1 VASLA
6 ASLAKVG
13 SNTLLSRVLGFIR
26 DMIVAHVFGANAA
39 TDAFFVAFKVPNLM
53 RRLFAEGAFSAA
65 LVPVLHDYRRN
76 RGFDALRRFV
86 DDVAGTLGLV
96 LLLITVLG
104 MLTAPLLV
112 LAFAPGFAGDTE
124 QHLLASDMLRLV
136 MPYLLFIGLTAF
148 AGGIL
153 NTYER
158 FGVPA
163 FTPVLLNLTLIGCA
177 LWLAPRLEQ
186 PIMALAWGVL
196 IAGVAQLL
204 FQLPFLARLGL
215 LPRPRFAPRDSGVR
229 RVGRLMLPA
238 LFGVS
243 VAQLSL
249 LIDTLLA
256 SFLTTGSISWLYY
269 SDRLMEFPLGIL
281 GVAIGTVIM
290 PKLAR
295 QHAEDGRMDVGR
307 AEGRA
312 AGTADRQ
319 AAGRADGQS
328 QGVGFSLTLD
338 WGLRWVL
345 LLGLPAAVGL
355 FVLSGPMLAALF
367 NSGAFGAHDVQMAE
381 RSLMAY
387 SLGLLAFMGIKVCV
401 PGFYSR
407 HDVKTPVRIAAIAM
421 VVNLVL
427 SLALMFPLGHAGL
440 ALATAVGALLNAG
453 LLLRELI
460 RQRIYRPDDGWR
472 RLLAQT
478 TAASLLMGV
487 VLWWASGQTL
497 AWTELDQGTRLIR
510 LGLSIGL
517 GALLYAGALLAF
529 GVRSRHLFDEAMT

>member
-177 LWLAPRLEQ
+177 
-186 PIMALAWGVL
+186 
-196 IAGVAQLL
+196 
-204 FQLPFLARLGL
+204 
-215 LPRPRFAPRDSGVR
+215 
-229 RVGRLMLPA
+229 
-238 LFGVS
+238 
-243 VAQLSL
+243 
-249 LIDTLLA
+249 
-256 SFLTTGSISWLYY
+256 
-269 SDRLMEFPLGIL
+269 
-281 GVAIGTVIM
+281 
-290 PKLAR
+290 
-295 QHAEDGRMDVGR
+295 
-307 AEGRA
+307 
-312 AGTADRQ
+312 
-319 AAGRADGQS
+319 
-328 QGVGFSLTLD
+328 
-338 WGLRWVL
+338 
-345 LLGLPAAVGL
+345 
-355 FVLSGPMLAALF
+355 
-367 NSGAFGAHDVQMAE
+367 
-381 RSLMAY
+381 
-387 SLGLLAFMGIKVCV
+387 
-401 PGFYSR
+401 
-407 HDVKTPVRIAAIAM
+407 
-421 VVNLVL
+421 
-427 SLALMFPLGHAGL
+427 
-440 ALATAVGALLNAG
+440 
-453 LLLRELI
+453 
-460 RQRIYRPDDGWR
+460 
-472 RLLAQT
+472 
-478 TAASLLMGV
+478 
-487 VLWWASGQTL
+487 
-497 AWTELDQGTRLIR
+497 
-510 LGLSIGL
+510 
-517 GALLYAGALLAF
+517 
-529 GVRSRHLFDEAMT
+529 

>member
-1 VASLA
+1 
-6 ASLAKVG
+6 
-13 SNTLLSRVLGFIR
+13 
-26 DMIVAHVFGANAA
+26 
-39 TDAFFVAFKVPNLM
+39 
-53 RRLFAEGAFSAA
+53 
-65 LVPVLHDYRRN
+65 
-76 RGFDALRRFV
+76 
-86 DDVAGTLGLV
+86 
-96 LLLITVLG
+96 
-104 MLTAPLLV
+104 
-112 LAFAPGFAGDTE
+112 
-124 QHLLASDMLRLV
+124 
-136 MPYLLFIGLTAF
+136 
-148 AGGIL
+148 
-153 NTYER
+153 
-158 FGVPA
+158 
-163 FTPVLLNLTLIGCA
+163 
-177 LWLAPRLEQ
+177 
-186 PIMALAWGVL
+186 
-196 IAGVAQLL
+196 VAQLL

-215 LPRPRFAPRDSGVR
+215 LPRPRFAPRDPGVR
-229 RVGRLMLPA
+229 RIGRLMLPA

-249 LIDTLLA
+249 LIDSLLA

-295 QHAEDGRMDVGR
+295 QHADGERGQADLAGGSTAGR
-307 AEGRA
+307 VLS
-312 AGTADRQ
+312 Q
-319 AAGRADGQS
+319 AAPFS
-328 QGVGFSLTLD
+328 QTLD

-355 FVLSGPMLAALF
+355 FVLSGPMLATLF

-387 SLGLLAFMGIKVCV
+387 SLGLLAFMGIKLLV

-427 SLALMFPLGHAGL
+427 SLALMFPFGHAGL
-440 ALATAVGALLNAG
+440 ALATAVAALLNAG

-460 RQRIYRPDDGWR
+460 RQRIYRPDVGWY

-478 TAASLLMGV
+478 MAASLLMGA
-487 VLWWASGQTL
+487 VLWGASGPTL

-517 GALLYAGALLAF
+517 GALLYAGLLLAF
-529 GVRSRHLFDEAMT
+529 GVRGWVKLEVRS

>member
-1 VASLA
+1 MASLS

-13 SNTLLSRVLGFIR
+13 SNTLLSRVLGFVR

-39 TDAFFVAFKVPNLM
+39 TDAFFVAFKIPNLM

-76 RGFDALRRFV
+76 RSFDALKRFV

-104 MLTAPLLV
+104 VLTAPVLV
-112 LAFAPGFAGDTE
+112 LVFAPGFAGDTA
-124 QHLLASDMLRLV
+124 QHLLAADMLRLV
-136 MPYLLFIGLTAF
+136 LPYLLFIGLTAF

-163 FTPVLLNLTLIGCA
+163 FTPVLLNVTLIGCA
-177 LWLAPRLEQ
+177 LWLAPHLER
-186 PIMALAWGVL
+186 PILALAWGVL
-196 IAGVAQLL
+196 IAGVGQLL
-204 FQLPFLARLGL
+204 FQLPFLAQLGL
-215 LPRPRFAPRDSGVR
+215 LPRPRFAPRDAGVR
-229 RVGRLMLPA
+229 RIGRLMLPA

-281 GVAIGTVIM
+281 GVAIGTVIL

-295 QHAEDGRMDVGR
+295 QHADSERLQGDLADGSTRRPSDPRVPS
-307 AEGRA
+307 
-312 AGTADRQ
+312 Q
-319 AAGRADGQS
+319 AAPFS
-328 QGVGFSLTLD
+328 QTLD

-355 FVLSGPMLAALF
+355 FVLAGPMLAALF

-381 RSLMAY
+381 RSLRAY
-387 SLGLLAFMGIKVCV
+387 ALGLLAFMGIKVLV

-421 VVNLVL
+421 LVNLVL
-427 SLALMFPLGHAGL
+427 SLVLMFPLGHAGL
-440 ALATAVGALLNAG
+440 ALATAIAALLNAG
-453 LLLRELI
+453 LLLWELT
-460 RQRIYRPDDGWR
+460 RQRIYRPDGGWY
-472 RLLAQT
+472 RLLART
-478 TAASLLMGV
+478 TTASLLMGG
-487 VLWWASGQTL
+487 VLWWASGPTL
-497 AWTELDQGTRLIR
+497 AWTELEQGARLLR

-517 GALLYAGALLAF
+517 GALLYAGLLLVL
-529 GVRSRHLFDEAMT
+529 GVRARHLFDEAMAG

>member
-1 VASLA
+1 MASLS

-13 SNTLLSRVLGFIR
+13 GNTLLSRVLGFVR

-39 TDAFFVAFKVPNLM
+39 TDAFFVAFKIPNLM

-76 RGFDALRRFV
+76 RSLEALKRFV

-104 MLTAPLLV
+104 VLAAPVLV
-112 LAFAPGFAGDTE
+112 LVFAPGFAGDTAR
-124 QHLLASDMLRLV
+124 HPLAADMLRLV

-177 LWLAPRLEQ
+177 LWLAPHLER
-186 PIMALAWGVL
+186 PILALAWGVL

-215 LPRPRFAPRDSGVR
+215 LPRPRFAPRDAGVR
-229 RVGRLMLPA
+229 RIGRLMLPA

-256 SFLTTGSISWLYY
+256 SFLATGSISWLYY
-269 SDRLMEFPLGIL
+269 SDRLMEFPLGVL
-281 GVAIGTVIM
+281 GVAIGTVIL

-295 QHAEDGRMDVGR
+295 QHTDGER
-307 AEGRA
+307 ANANRVE
-312 AGTADRQ
+312 ADRTD
-319 AAGRADGQS
+319 APADGPTDPRASSPSAPFS
-328 QGVGFSLTLD
+328 QTLD

-345 LLGLPAAVGL
+345 LLGLPAGVGL
-355 FVLSGPMLAALF
+355 FVLAGPMLAALF
-367 NSGAFGAHDVQMAE
+367 NSGAFGAHDVRMAE

-387 SLGLLAFMGIKVCV
+387 ALGLLAFMAIKVLV

-421 VVNLVL
+421 LVNLVL

-440 ALATAVGALLNAG
+440 ALATAIAALLNAG
-453 LLLRELI
+453 LLLWELS
-460 RQRIYRPDDGWR
+460 RQGVYRPGR
-472 RLLAQT
+472 GGYRLLAQT
-478 TAASLLMGV
+478 ITASLAMGV
-487 VLWWASGQTL
+487 ALWWASGPTL
-497 AWTELDQGTRLIR
+497 AWTELEQGARLLR

-517 GALLYAGALLAF
+517 GALLYAGLLLAL
-529 GVRSRHLFDEAMT
+529 GVRPRHLFDEALAG

>member
-1 VASLA
+1 MASLT

-39 TDAFFVAFKVPNLM
+39 TDAFFVAFKIPNLM

-86 DDVAGTLGLV
+86 DGVAGTLGLV

-104 MLTAPLLV
+104 VLTAPLLV
-112 LAFAPGFAGDTE
+112 LAFAPGFTGDTE
-124 QHLLASDMLRLV
+124 KHLLASDMLRLV

-177 LWLAPRLEQ
+177 LWLAPHLDR
-186 PIMALAWGVL
+186 PILALAWGVL
-196 IAGVAQLL
+196 IAGVVQLL

-215 LPRPRFAPRDSGVR
+215 LPRPRFAPRDAGVR
-229 RVGRLMLPA
+229 RIGRLMLPA

-290 PKLAR
+290 PKLAG
-295 QHAEDGRMDVGR
+295 QHAEDGQLGARR
-307 AEGRA
+307 PIAE
-312 AGTADRQ
+312 Q
-319 AAGRADGQS
+319 AADAGDWQAVRQRHEQGQ
-328 QGVGFSLTLD
+328 GAGFSRTLD

-367 NSGAFGAHDVQMAE
+367 NSGAFVAHDVQMAE

-387 SLGLLAFMGIKVCV
+387 SLGLLAFMGIKVLV

-407 HDVKTPVRIAAIAM
+407 HDVKTPVHIAVIA
-421 VVNLVL
+421 VIVNLVL

-440 ALATAVGALLNAG
+440 ALATAVAALLNAG

-460 RQRIYRPDDGWR
+460 RQRIYLPDDGWY
-472 RLLAQT
+472 RLLTQA
-478 TAASLLMGV
+478 TAASLLMGA
-487 VLWWASGQTL
+487 VLWWASGPTL

-529 GVRSRHLFDEAMT
+529 GVRWRLKVEV